1 MKLLFL
7 PFSILAG
14 LVAGFLSKKLF
25 DGVWRLFDE
34 EEAPEA
40 EHKEVPVTKL
50 LLALAL
56 QGAIFRAVRG
66 LVDHGARRGFYNLT
80 GSWPGEEAPE
90 QGRA

>member
-14 LVAGFLSKKLF
+14 LVAGFTSKKLF
-25 DGVWRLFDE
+25 DAIWRLVDDQ
-34 EEAPEA
+34 EAPEPK
-40 EHKEVPVTKL
+40 HKEISVGK
-50 LLALAL
+50 LALAL
-56 QGAIFRAVRG
+56 IVEGAVFRAVRG

-90 QGRA
+90 QT

>member
-7 PFSILAG
+7 PFSIVAG
-14 LVAGFLSKKLF
+14 FIAGFLSKKLF

-40 EHKEVPVTKL
+40 EHKEISITK
-50 LLALAL
+50 LALAL
-56 QGAIFRAVRG
+56 ALEGAIFRAVRG
-66 LVDHGARRGFYNLT
+66 VVDHEARRRFYNLT